1 VYAGVRTSDG
11 MTVAIK
17 EVAANKVLD
26 WSYLGGRSVP
36 LELSLLYFCQS
47 VPGVV
52 RLIDFYDRGD
62 HFLIIMERPVNTRD
76 LFDFISLNRTL
87 GEERA
92 RNMFKQVV
100 DTVIECYERGV
111 VHRDIKDENLIVDMD
126 TVRLKLIDFGSGAFV
141 KNEPFHDYDGTR
153 VYAPPEW
160 IKYKQY
166 YGDSLTVWSLGILL
180 YDMVCGDIPFESDEA
195 ICKGDLSF
203 MSKVTPKCKDLIC
216 SCLTVNYEE
225 RMKLHSI
232 KNHPWMNE
240 ENMDEA
246 KEQSDNID
254 DKDNNHIIG
263 EKYHSCSTINNKYQT
278 DPISV
283 PSPNYWREYP
293 SNSVSSSIS
302 SV

>member
-1 VYAGVRTSDG
+1 MVVLVCLVFVVSIVLVLDMNIPYHVERVLGRGGFGVVYAGVRTSDG

-141 KNEPFHDYDGTR
+141 KNEPFHDYDGKIDDYPTAR
-153 VYAPPEW
+153 
-160 IKYKQY
+160 
-166 YGDSLTVWSLGILL
+166 T
-180 YDMVCGDIPFESDEA
+180 DEYFRYT
-195 ICKGDLSF
+195 S
-203 MSKVTPKCKDLIC
+203 IC
-216 SCLTVNYEE
+216 SSRVDQVQAVLW
-225 RMKLHSI
+225 R
-232 KNHPWMNE
+232 
-240 ENMDEA
+240 
-246 KEQSDNID
+246 QS
-254 DKDNNHIIG
+254 HRVVLG
-263 EKYHSCSTINNKYQT
+263 
-278 DPISV
+278 DP
-283 PSPNYWREYP
+283 PL
-293 SNSVSSSIS
+293 
-302 SV
+302 